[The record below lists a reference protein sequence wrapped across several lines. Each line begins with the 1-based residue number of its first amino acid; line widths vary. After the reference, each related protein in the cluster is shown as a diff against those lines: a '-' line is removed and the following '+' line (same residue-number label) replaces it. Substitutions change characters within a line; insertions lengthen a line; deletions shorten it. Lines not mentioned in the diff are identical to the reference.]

1 MIELQC
7 RWPGE
12 RDTVERPSERDR
24 VETLLKDIRSIFFCI
39 RVGSRMFS
47 TVGRYEWCVITQE
60 EKWTGVVLAYL
71 GPETVLLLKILAKKK
86 KIGKRSK

>member
-1 MIELQC
+1 
-7 RWPGE
+7 
-12 RDTVERPSERDR
+12 
-24 VETLLKDIRSIFFCI
+24 
-39 RVGSRMFS
+39 MFS